1 MGRVEAGQLIGYDEV
16 NHRTQYAYSLVAVAE
31 TMYLTLTADTI
42 LSIARE
48 HPAISLQLQSAL
60 AHCLS
65 DNR

>member
-1 MGRVEAGQLIGYDEV
+1 M